1 MPEKFKKI
9 KIKEILND
17 NPPCNE
23 YEKDKHDKATE
34 CITTYVKNVYA
45 FMERNINDKQ

>member
-9 KIKEILND
+9 KIKEILNA

-23 YEKDKHDKATE
+23 YEKDKATE